1 MEAFASVIARMRV
14 SVAGVHYVHRSDRRH
29 HYASASPFHR
39 HYLVICLRRIGNRLT
54 THCMSCS
61 ILSLFV
67 KSPGTASCCS
77 MLESCRLQVQ
87 LYAFEL
93 SHPTSQWYGYEWAGW
108 GKRFSGMQLLAF
120 NVDLVAS
127 ALLVVRYYQWKGSC
141 TGTQTCARPVGTL
154 LSFACTNTDT
164 PVYVHFSKHTR
175 SRAVDVF
182 VHNE

>member
-1 MEAFASVIARMRV
+1 MCTVVTGGIIMLLRPRSIAIIPLSASEGSEIAWQRTAWVAAFCRCLSSHQVPPV
-14 SVAGVHYVHRSDRRH
+14 VVPCWSHAGCRCNYMHLNFHIRHRS
-29 HYASASPFHR
+29 
-39 HYLVICLRRIGNRLT
+39 
-54 THCMSCS
+54 
-61 ILSLFV
+61 
-67 KSPGTASCCS
+67 GTA
-77 MLESCRLQVQ
+77 
-87 LYAFEL
+87 
-93 SHPTSQWYGYEWAGW
+93 TEWAGW

-154 LSFACTNTDT
+154 LSFACTNIDT